1 MFDIANERVHSRQV
15 NSITYDKK
23 IRDEKLQVETLVY
36 ISLPRNERKKLT
48 LKCDGQHKLLS
59 EKHPL

>member
-1 MFDIANERVHSRQV
+1 MFDIANERVNSRQV

-36 ISLPRNERKKLT
+36 VSLPRKKRKKIN
-48 LKCDGQHKLLS
+48 S
-59 EKHPL
+59 

>member
-1 MFDIANERVHSRQV
+1 MFDIANERVISRQV

-36 ISLPRNERKKLT
+36 VSLPRNERKKLT
-48 LKCDGQHKLLS
+48 LK
-59 EKHPL
+59 